1 MDLKKLKII
10 KELGSGMK
18 GTVYLA
24 KYNNKYYAYKIE
36 KILKENI
43 SSTKNE
49 INFSLNFA
57 NKYHNQFI
65 KLYKYDIIDNCNHNQ
80 KINISLNLLPDKVIH
95 KIEELKKSDYCFIRL
110 YSLVD
115 TTLDVIGNKLK
126 QKQIYS
132 MIIQLSYINYLL
144 EKNKYIYG
152 DMNLSNIGIV
162 KTSKKSIKILNKFIP
177 TFGYIFKLI
186 DFGTVKK
193 YYFYKNWYELQQVI
207 SYYLID
213 YTKLDKKIKKEKIN
227 YDYDEI
233 YKQFLKSN
241 EYDLLTQYTNNNDL
255 KFILYTI
262 IYPDKYQKLIFKNK
276 FKKII
281 PPLLRCDVQDI
292 IYLIQNKNNI
302 HSIINYFI
310 QKIN

>member
-1 MDLKKLKII
+1 
-10 KELGSGMK
+10 
-18 GTVYLA
+18 
-24 KYNNKYYAYKIE
+24 
-36 KILKENI
+36 
-43 SSTKNE
+43 
-49 INFSLNFA
+49 
-57 NKYHNQFI
+57 
-65 KLYKYDIIDNCNHNQ
+65 
-80 KINISLNLLPDKVIH
+80 
-95 KIEELKKSDYCFIRL
+95 
-110 YSLVD
+110 
-115 TTLDVIGNKLK
+115 
-126 QKQIYS
+126 

-227 YDYDEI
+227 YDYNEI

-281 PPLLRCDVQDI
+281 PPSLRCDVQDI

-302 HSIINYFI
+302 HNIINYFI